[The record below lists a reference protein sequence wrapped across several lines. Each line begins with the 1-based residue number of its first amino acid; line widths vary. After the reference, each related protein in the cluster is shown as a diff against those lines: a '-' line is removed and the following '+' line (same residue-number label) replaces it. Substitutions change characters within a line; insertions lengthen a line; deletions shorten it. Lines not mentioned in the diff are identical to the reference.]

1 MADVH
6 SKLSSVSL
14 IVVVK
19 SVLPT
24 GNMNGGPVS
33 VGLVENST
41 VGSFAGSMVEIRAS
55 CGDVTGTVFS

>member
-19 SVLPT
+19 SVLPN

-41 VGSFAGSMVEIRAS
+41 VGIALGPW
-55 CGDVTGTVFS
+55 

>member
-1 MADVH
+1 MVDRH
-6 SKLSSVSL
+6 WKLSSVSL

-24 GNMNGGPVS
+24 GNVNGGPVS

-41 VGSFAGSMVEIRAS
+41 VGNPVGPW
-55 CGDVTGTVFS
+55 